1 MSRKNRSSAKI
12 VPVSSSFSNPKT
24 AKAQRAVNILMAPQ
38 NLFRCTQ
45 KLNYYCEN
53 LARDTGDKG
62 DRASIQFRENSK
74 SATDSK
80 HTNSN
85 AKLYR

>member
-1 MSRKNRSSAKI
+1 
-12 VPVSSSFSNPKT
+12 
-24 AKAQRAVNILMAPQ
+24 MAPQ

-62 DRASIQFRENSK
+62 DRASTQFRETAKGQRTVNILIAMQNS
-74 SATDSK
+74 TDELK
-80 HTNSN
+80 N
-85 AKLYR
+85 

>member
-1 MSRKNRSSAKI
+1 VQLFLGSGNSKS
-12 VPVSSSFSNPKT
+12 T
-24 AKAQRAVNILMAPQ
+24 TAVNILVAPQ

-62 DRASIQFRENSK
+62 DRASIQFRETAKGQRTVNILIAMQNS
-74 SATDSK
+74 TDELK
-80 HTNSN
+80 N
-85 AKLYR
+85 